1 MKKQLSSIAAS
12 VFCENMA
19 MMLRRNSCGR
29 SAVLLCEDSEQGT
42 FHEAA
47 QTVYRAVMTG
57 VPLAQAVRGTACSR
71 NT

>member
-19 MMLRRNSCGR
+19 MML
-29 SAVLLCEDSEQGT
+29 SAGIPVDEALSLLCEDSEQGA

-57 VPLAQAVRGTACSR
+57 VPLAQCVSAACSR